1 MKRSLM
7 AEVAFIAIATLLFQ
21 AQAGA
26 TKYKGVQVIDK
37 ETLVV
42 RFQDGD
48 IRYRDDGTGESAFLG
63 HTFV

>member
-7 AEVAFIAIATLLFQ
+7 AGFAMTAIALLFFQ

-48 IRYRDDGTGESAFLG
+48 IR
-63 HTFV
+63 

>member
-1 MKRSLM
+1 MKK
-7 AEVAFIAIATLLFQ
+7 ATTFIILCAALAAAALLFQ
-21 AQAGA
+21 TQAGA

-48 IRYRDDGTGESAFLG
+48 IRYRDA
-63 HTFV
+63 